1 MTIANESTMRRIAIV
16 LASLPEPVAQRL
28 LGSLQSD
35 SQRSVREAL
44 RSLSD
49 VDPLEHRRALDGF
62 ANSLRKDKTQGSK
75 NDDAAEIVFSRAAVR
90 NLNSTSQEFG
100 SNTNDQRSNPDGASA
115 PTSGTGKPAA
125 PLAFL
130 LDVDDDAMVEHLS
143 GEMPQTL
150 AIILASISPAQAAR
164 VLPRLDI
171 TMRTEAMRRMANLK
185 ELPSELIED
194 IGNQLRRRLV
204 PDRGTLGGTTGGTM
218 RGTTGAG
225 RVALDAILAEMPH
238 ANPTRESQHRP
249 SSVETVGRNV
259 DTTNSLPARNES
271 SVVNQP
277 AVKLAEGSWP
287 EKTQSAPR
295 LAASR
300 QEDSSEERREPS
312 PLDSTDAIHSYLLSL
327 PIDRLRDALG
337 AVAIRT
343 ALLTL
348 CGLPN
353 TKAEAVLASLPRR
366 QAKQV
371 RDQLGQLGTL
381 ELREIDAAKEV
392 VAQRVLN
399 DQVEPGTLRITA
411 VAA

>member
-1 MTIANESTMRRIAIV
+1 
-16 LASLPEPVAQRL
+16 
-28 LGSLQSD
+28 
-35 SQRSVREAL
+35 
-44 RSLSD
+44 
-49 VDPLEHRRALDGF
+49 
-62 ANSLRKDKTQGSK
+62 
-75 NDDAAEIVFSRAAVR
+75 
-90 NLNSTSQEFG
+90 
-100 SNTNDQRSNPDGASA
+100 
-115 PTSGTGKPAA
+115 
-125 PLAFL
+125 
-130 LDVDDDAMVEHLS
+130 
-143 GEMPQTL
+143 
-150 AIILASISPAQAAR
+150 
-164 VLPRLDI
+164 
-171 TMRTEAMRRMANLK
+171 
-185 ELPSELIED
+185 
-194 IGNQLRRRLV
+194 
-204 PDRGTLGGTTGGTM
+204 
-218 RGTTGAG
+218 
-225 RVALDAILAEMPH
+225 
-238 ANPTRESQHRP
+238 
-249 SSVETVGRNV
+249 
-259 DTTNSLPARNES
+259 LPARNES
-271 SVVNQP
+271 SIVNQP
-277 AVKLAEGSWP
+277 IVKLAEGSWP